1 MEIARV
7 QLWTPNFFT
16 FSVDFS
22 QAVGYSISTMKLK
35 YDARLH
41 KIVNG
46 KIVFKTVAE
55 LIEDEKQRSKARNE
69 LSAMGIKIT
78 AF

>member
-1 MEIARV
+1 
-7 QLWTPNFFT
+7 
-16 FSVDFS
+16 
-22 QAVGYSISTMKLK
+22 MKLK
-35 YDARLH
+35 YDAQLH
-41 KIVNG
+41 KMVNG

>member
-1 MEIARV
+1 M
-7 QLWTPNFFT
+7 
-16 FSVDFS
+16 
-22 QAVGYSISTMKLK
+22 MKLK

-41 KIVNG
+41 KMVNG

-55 LIEDEKQRSKARNE
+55 LIEDEKQRAKARNE

>member
-1 MEIARV
+1 VEIARV

>member
-1 MEIARV
+1 MK
-7 QLWTPNFFT
+7 WTLEKV
-16 FSVDFS
+16 VDFPDPL
-22 QAVGYSISTMKLK
+22 GYSISTMKLK

-55 LIEDEKQRSKARNE
+55 LIEDEKQRAKARNE